1 MRSSAVLPAGG
12 DARLPF
18 INPSERSFP
27 TELGFAEGALIG
39 MYRARYRASIWP
51 ARHPFIAAFSLWT
64 SPPSPYCPF
73 FEIVR
78 KAAEFIGNIR
88 KHAERAH
95 ADNQPLRAGILI
107 DFLA

>member
-12 DARLPF
+12 DARLPV

-27 TELGFAEGALIG
+27 TEVGFVEGALS

-51 ARHPFIAAFSLWT
+51 ARHPFIAAFSWWT
-64 SPPSPYCPF
+64 SPPSPYCLF

-88 KHAERAH
+88 STQSEATQTISRFVQEY
-95 ADNQPLRAGILI
+95 
-107 DFLA
+107 

>member
-12 DARLPF
+12 DARLPV

-27 TELGFAEGALIG
+27 TEVGFVEGTLIG

-51 ARHPFIAAFSLWT
+51 ARHPFIATFSWWT
-64 SPPSPYCPF
+64 SPPSPYCLF

-88 KHAERAH
+88 STQSEATQTISRFVQEY
-95 ADNQPLRAGILI
+95 
-107 DFLA
+107 